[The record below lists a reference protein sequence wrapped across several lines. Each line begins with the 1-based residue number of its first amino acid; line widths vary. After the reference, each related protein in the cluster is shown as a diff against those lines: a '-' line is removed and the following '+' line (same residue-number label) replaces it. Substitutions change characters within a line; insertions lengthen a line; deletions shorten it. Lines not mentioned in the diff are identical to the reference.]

1 MKFQM
6 SFKVVAAV
14 VVLVLVGAS
23 IAIGVGLWLGESETA
38 APSTAYQANLIGE
51 PVSIDLPA
59 QEDAVVAHKSGA
71 RIEVPEGA
79 TREQSTVSIAEVEPP
94 ASSLEV
100 HRAFDFSVGG
110 AELLKPVTI
119 HIPFEL
125 GQGEDVSDIYALH
138 WDEEVAGWKPVT
150 GVVDESAQTIAVITS
165 DLSVFSWAWVKVD
178 ANCDVTPSTVETG
191 ESFTVT
197 SAGTS
202 LTSGNIKIHM
212 KPDIK
217 GPVELSDQPEA
228 KSEVAIVGKGEEF
241 QLDVTNALEIPAEY
255 LIRCRIFWQTIGPD
269 VELQSQE
276 RPFTLIAVEGD
287 APPDLAIALPSALAT
302 ARDRLVGPA
311 VAGQDVTVRFDVGNY
326 GRGPSGSFDIGFYLS
341 RSEGGTDIPV
351 GERPDLPSYEAGDV
365 LYQREDVVQIPE
377 DLPPGP
383 YWLCGQIEIQ
393 GSVVDSNEDNDVSC
407 TRTYVLPDMSGDFD
421 ETIHPVPF
429 AEPDHWVFVPSDLA
443 SIEVA
448 AGVTSHTDDRRELY
462 RQLALDLMRRPEVL
476 NRLRGDRIADL
487 FESAGADA
495 LTGVRFN
502 KDAIDASATIND
514 VSELVAGAYSVEGA
528 SVSLAWLGFGI
539 EVAEFG
545 TLWGDII
552 IATGVYRHIELEAAQ
567 QTLDLLR
574 ALDLQ
579 PSAEWNAAIGDAQD
593 ELDEMT
599 SEDEW
604 RKFFAS
610 MREHEEELTDAY
622 IDLAVAGGVLAG
634 KIAAGVVLGKFAV
647 VTAPIWIG
655 VAVAVDTIHETDAF
669 WDNLS
674 IATGLAQVYER
685 LYSLDIE
692 NQGLGIPEP
701 DSLRLEV
708 LAYTKFKFY
717 HYLHEAADNRA
728 LRGRLIGNVGT
739 NTLDQHIEH
748 IAGERND
755 ALEEAVDAVRL
766 ATIELGQSSISLMS
780 GQALQLE
787 QPVLRSGSGRILTD
801 YDVEWLSSNPFVA
814 KVSSS
819 GEVTGGISGEAVI
832 SVRGHVRD
840 EFIFDPED
848 FPPGARVYTSSF
860 PVPESHQQAGTITT
874 QSTTIT
880 FSHVVVPT
888 YVTGEVV
895 VTVEKSTTTD
905 SDGQSTPS
913 TETPTTPGAGEPF
926 ARNPAEDFNG
936 LSAAKNNHPM
946 GIWSDGATVWQ
957 VDHDDNKIYAYDIKT
972 KDRVTNLDLNT
983 LGAAGN
989 DLATGIW
996 SDGETMWVADWDD
1009 RRIYAY
1015 RAESKGRDPAEDF
1028 PRDNRRTTGLW
1039 SDGVTM
1045 WGVDWERGEI
1055 YAYALK
1061 TKARVADKDFDTLKA
1076 AGNDQPWGIWSDGV
1090 TMWVTDQQDHKIY
1103 AYDMIT
1109 KARVPAKD
1117 FDTLMASGN
1126 HSPYGIWSDGMTM
1139 WVTDNREYKIY
1150 AYNMPPGSGA
1160 TSAPTA
1166 TQTTPGATTA
1176 FARKPAEDFNG
1187 LSAAKNNHPMGIWSD
1202 GATVWQVDHDDNKIY
1217 AYDIKTKDRV
1227 TNLDL
1232 NTLGAA
1238 GNDLATGI
1246 WSDGET
1252 MWVADWDDRRI
1263 YAYRAESKGRDPAE
1277 DFPRDNRRTT
1287 GLWSDGVTMWGVDWE
1302 RGEIY
1307 AYALKTKARVADK
1320 DFDTLKAAGNDQ
1332 PWGIWSDGVTMW
1344 VTDQQD
1350 HKIYAYDMITKA
1362 RVPAKDFD
1370 TLMASGNHSP
1380 YGIWSDGMTMW
1391 VTDNR
1396 EYKIYA
1402 YNMPPGSGATSAPTA
1417 TQTTPGATT
1426 AFARKPAEDFNGL
1439 SAAKNNH
1446 PMGIWSDGATV
1457 WQVDHDDNKIYAYDI
1472 KTKDR
1477 VTNLDLNTLGAAGND
1492 LATGIWSDGET
1503 MWVADWDDRRIYAYR
1518 AESKGRDPAED
1529 FPRDNR
1535 RTTGLWS
1542 DGVTMWGVDWE
1553 RGEIYAYALKTK
1565 ARVADKDFDTLK
1577 AAGNDQPWGIWSD
1590 GVTMWVTD
1598 QQDHKIYAYDMI
1610 TKARVPAKD
1619 FDTLMASGNHSP
1631 YGIWSDG
1638 MTMWVT
1644 DNREYK
1650 IYAYNMPPGSGGAL
1664 GDSTHAP

>member
-23 IAIGVGLWLGESETA
+23 IAIGVGLWLGESEPA

-100 HRAFDFSVGG
+100 RRAFDFSVGG

-125 GQGEDVSDIYALH
+125 GQGEGVSDIYALH
-138 WDEEVAGWKPVT
+138 WDEEVAGWKPVL

-165 DLSVFSWAWVKVD
+165 DLSMFSWAWVKVD

-255 LIRCRIFWQTIGPD
+255 LIRCRIFWETIGPD

-421 ETIHPVPF
+421 EPILPVPF
-429 AEPDHWVFVPSDLA
+429 EQPDSYIEMVQNSNSTMHIPFVGEFPPDYWVFIPSALA

-448 AGVTSHTDDRRELY
+448 DGVADHTIDRRKLY
-462 RQLALDLMRRPEVL
+462 RQLALEIMRRPEVL
-476 NRLRGDRIADL
+476 NRVSGDSISSL
-487 FESAGADA
+487 VESAGAGGT
-495 LTGVRFN
+495 LTGMRFN
-502 KDAIDASATIND
+502 KDAIGELATLTD
-514 VSELVAGAYSVEGA
+514 VAGVVAEVYESGGSGQGA
-528 SVSLAWLGFGI
+528 STGLAWLGFCI
-539 EVAEFG
+539 EVWEFG
-545 TLWGDII
+545 TVWGDIK
-552 IATGVYRHIELEAAQ
+552 IAAGMYRHIQVEEAQ
-567 QTLDLLR
+567 RTLNLLS

-579 PSAEWNAAIGDAQD
+579 PSAEWNAAIRDAQQ

-599 SEDEW
+599 SDDEW

-610 MREHEEELTDAY
+610 IREHEEELTDAY

-748 IAGERND
+748 IAGERDD

-895 VTVEKSTTTD
+895 VTVEKSTTTH

-913 TETPTTPGAGEPF
+913 TETPTTPGAAPSF
-926 ARNPAEDFNG
+926 ARNPAEDVNG
-936 LSAAKNNHPM
+936 LVNAGRPW
-946 GIWSDGATVWQ
+946 GIWSDGTTMWVADFADGKIYAYEAESKERDVGKEIHTLSDQGNGYALGLWSDGATMWVA
-957 VDHDDNKIYAYDIKT
+957 DFADDKIYAYDI
-972 KDRVTNLDLNT
+972 
-983 LGAAGN
+983 A
-989 DLATGIW
+989 
-996 SDGETMWVADWDD
+996 
-1009 RRIYAY
+1009 
-1015 RAESKGRDPAEDF
+1015 
-1028 PRDNRRTTGLW
+1028 
-1039 SDGVTM
+1039 
-1045 WGVDWERGEI
+1045 
-1055 YAYALK
+1055 
-1061 TKARVADKDFDTLKA
+1061 TKARAPDKEFDTLIA
-1076 AGNDQPWGIWSDGV
+1076 AGQNDPTGIWSDGV
-1090 TMWVTDQQDHKIY
+1090 TMWVADYRDGKIY
-1103 AYDMIT
+1103 AYDMVT
-1109 KARVPAKD
+1109 KAR
-1117 FDTLMASGN
+1117 
-1126 HSPYGIWSDGMTM
+1126 
-1139 WVTDNREYKIY
+1139 
-1150 AYNMPPGSGA
+1150 
-1160 TSAPTA
+1160 AP
-1166 TQTTPGATTA
+1166 
-1176 FARKPAEDFNG
+1176 
-1187 LSAAKNNHPMGIWSD
+1187 
-1202 GATVWQVDHDDNKIY
+1202 
-1217 AYDIKTKDRV
+1217 
-1227 TNLDL
+1227 
-1232 NTLGAA
+1232 
-1238 GNDLATGI
+1238 
-1246 WSDGET
+1246 
-1252 MWVADWDDRRI
+1252 
-1263 YAYRAESKGRDPAE
+1263 
-1277 DFPRDNRRTT
+1277 
-1287 GLWSDGVTMWGVDWE
+1287 
-1302 RGEIY
+1302 
-1307 AYALKTKARVADK
+1307 DK
-1320 DFDTLKAAGNDQ
+1320 DLDSLRAVGN
-1332 PWGIWSDGVTMW
+1332 PNPEGIWSDGVTMW
-1344 VTDQQD
+1344 VVNS
-1350 HKIYAYDMITKA
+1350 HPSGMKIYAYDMATKN
-1362 RVPAKDFD
+1362 RVPDREFDNLRAAGQRDAK
-1370 TLMASGNHSP
+1370 
-1380 YGIWSDGMTMW
+1380 
-1391 VTDNR
+1391 
-1396 EYKIYA
+1396 
-1402 YNMPPGSGATSAPTA
+1402 
-1417 TQTTPGATT
+1417 
-1426 AFARKPAEDFNGL
+1426 
-1439 SAAKNNH
+1439 
-1446 PMGIWSDGATV
+1446 GIWSDGATMWV
-1457 WQVDHDDNKIYAYDI
+1457 VDLLNHKVYAYNMPPASGTPVVQVKANAEQSTATPVTVGTTPFARNPAEDVNGLVNAGRPWGIWSDGTTMWVADFADGKIYAYEAESKERDVGKEIHTLSDQGNGYALGLWSDGATMWVADFADDKIYAYDI
-1472 KTKDR
+1472 
-1477 VTNLDLNTLGAAGND
+1477 A
-1492 LATGIWSDGET
+1492 
-1503 MWVADWDDRRIYAYR
+1503 
-1518 AESKGRDPAED
+1518 
-1529 FPRDNR
+1529 
-1535 RTTGLWS
+1535 
-1542 DGVTMWGVDWE
+1542 
-1553 RGEIYAYALKTK
+1553 TK
-1565 ARVADKDFDTLK
+1565 ARAPDKEFDTLI
-1577 AAGNDQPWGIWSD
+1577 AAGQNDPTGIWSD
-1590 GVTMWVTD
+1590 GVTMWVAD
-1598 QQDHKIYAYDMI
+1598 YRDGKIYAYDMV
-1610 TKARVPAKD
+1610 TKARAPDKD
-1619 FDTLMASGNHSP
+1619 LDSLRAVGNP
-1631 YGIWSDG
+1631 NPEGIWSDG
-1638 MTMWVT
+1638 VTMWVVNSHPSGMKIYAYDMAT
-1644 DNREYK
+1644 KNRVPDREFDNLRAAGQRDAK
-1650 IYAYNMPPGSGGAL
+1650 GIWSDGATMWVVDLLNHKVYAYNMPPASG
-1664 GDSTHAP
+1664 

>member
-23 IAIGVGLWLGESETA
+23 IAIGVGLWLGESEPA

-100 HRAFDFSVGG
+100 RRAFDFSVGG

-138 WDEEVAGWKPVT
+138 WDEEVAGWKPVL

-165 DLSVFSWAWVKVD
+165 DLSMFSWAWVKVD

-255 LIRCRIFWQTIGPD
+255 LIRCRIFWETIGPD

-443 SIEVA
+443 SIEAA

-476 NRLRGDRIADL
+476 NRLRGDRIAGL
-487 FESAGADA
+487 FELAGADA

-514 VSELVAGAYSVEGA
+514 VSELVAGAYELGGWVEGA

-545 TLWGDII
+545 TLWGDIR

-610 MREHEEELTDAY
+610 IREHEEELTDAY

-748 IAGERND
+748 IAGERDD

-926 ARNPAEDFNG
+926 ARNPAEEFDLPATN
-936 LSAAKNNHPM
+936 ADPR
-946 GIWSDGATVWQ
+946 GIWSDGTTMWVADVRDPKLFAYSLATKARDPAKDFNTLAAAGNKSPIGIRSDGTTMWVAGYYSA
-957 VDHDDNKIYAYDIKT
+957 KIYAYSLAT
-972 KDRVTNLDLNT
+972 KARDPAKDFNT
-983 LGAAGN
+983 LAAAGN
-989 DLATGIW
+989 SRPTGIW
-996 SDGETMWVADWDD
+996 SDGTTMWVAEFDGDKIYAYNLATKARDPARDFNTLAPAGNADPQDVWSDGATMWVADYSDAKL
-1009 RRIYAY
+1009 YAY
-1015 RAESKGRDPAEDF
+1015 NLATKGRDPAKDF
-1028 PRDNRRTTGLW
+1028 NTLADTGNTTAVGNW
-1039 SDGVTM
+1039 SDGTTM
-1045 WGVDWERGEI
+1045 W
-1055 YAYALK
+1055 
-1061 TKARVADKDFDTLKA
+1061 VADKGDRRL
-1076 AGNDQPWGIWSDGV
+1076 
-1090 TMWVTDQQDHKIY
+1090 
-1103 AYDMIT
+1103 
-1109 KARVPAKD
+1109 
-1117 FDTLMASGN
+1117 
-1126 HSPYGIWSDGMTM
+1126 
-1139 WVTDNREYKIY
+1139 Y
-1150 AYNMPPGSGA
+1150 AYNMPPRS
-1160 TSAPTA
+1160 S
-1166 TQTTPGATTA
+1166 
-1176 FARKPAEDFNG
+1176 
-1187 LSAAKNNHPMGIWSD
+1187 
-1202 GATVWQVDHDDNKIY
+1202 
-1217 AYDIKTKDRV
+1217 
-1227 TNLDL
+1227 
-1232 NTLGAA
+1232 
-1238 GNDLATGI
+1238 
-1246 WSDGET
+1246 
-1252 MWVADWDDRRI
+1252 
-1263 YAYRAESKGRDPAE
+1263 
-1277 DFPRDNRRTT
+1277 
-1287 GLWSDGVTMWGVDWE
+1287 
-1302 RGEIY
+1302 
-1307 AYALKTKARVADK
+1307 
-1320 DFDTLKAAGNDQ
+1320 
-1332 PWGIWSDGVTMW
+1332 
-1344 VTDQQD
+1344 
-1350 HKIYAYDMITKA
+1350 
-1362 RVPAKDFD
+1362 
-1370 TLMASGNHSP
+1370 
-1380 YGIWSDGMTMW
+1380 
-1391 VTDNR
+1391 
-1396 EYKIYA
+1396 
-1402 YNMPPGSGATSAPTA
+1402 
-1417 TQTTPGATT
+1417 
-1426 AFARKPAEDFNGL
+1426 
-1439 SAAKNNH
+1439 
-1446 PMGIWSDGATV
+1446 
-1457 WQVDHDDNKIYAYDI
+1457 
-1472 KTKDR
+1472 
-1477 VTNLDLNTLGAAGND
+1477 
-1492 LATGIWSDGET
+1492 
-1503 MWVADWDDRRIYAYR
+1503 
-1518 AESKGRDPAED
+1518 
-1529 FPRDNR
+1529 
-1535 RTTGLWS
+1535 
-1542 DGVTMWGVDWE
+1542 
-1553 RGEIYAYALKTK
+1553 
-1565 ARVADKDFDTLK
+1565 
-1577 AAGNDQPWGIWSD
+1577 
-1590 GVTMWVTD
+1590 
-1598 QQDHKIYAYDMI
+1598 
-1610 TKARVPAKD
+1610 
-1619 FDTLMASGNHSP
+1619 
-1631 YGIWSDG
+1631 
-1638 MTMWVT
+1638 
-1644 DNREYK
+1644 
-1650 IYAYNMPPGSGGAL
+1650 GAL
-1664 GDSTHAP
+1664 GDSRAGQTPLAISSNLWHTCVLTADGLTTCWGDNREGQTAPPKGVTFTAIATGGYHSCGLLRDGTAICWGKDDYGQATPPDGEAFASITAGVQHTCALRADGMPICWGKNTDRHGNLVGQATPPEGEKFVSIAAGGDHTCGLRANGTVKCWGWGSFGASRPPNVNDISSLNDHSYWNSCGLRTDGTAICWGHNNWGQASPPAKVSFTSITSGDVHTCGLQSTGVIICWGSNTKWSGSPHYGQATPPEGEVFAAVSAGYNHTCGITTDARVVCWGDNSFGQSTPPSDLKGSSSAAAPPDSQNEPLNDDRVFINGGTLNGSRIDSANPSLTVPPGQSISGTVNLTVANGHGSHAIFPVGATVTWGDHQSSYWSLPISPPAFGSSRGDVAINLTAPSTQGTYAIIFAAQAETSLGHVMSATHWASGGPRWDNGDDIAGWDASQIDFAIANGYARAPQYGWKDPISHFGASAIKIIVRP